1 MGFIYRETWTT
12 LRPMRPV
19 VLMRRSPPKKEPST
33 GTAML
38 ALFGA
43 VVGGVASGS
52 AGGAALG
59 FLTVCFL
66 WSCFREQE
74 NNS

>member
-12 LRPMRPV
+12 VRPV
-19 VLMRRSPPKKEPST
+19 RPVFITRRSPPTKDPLT
-33 GTAML
+33 AAAML
-38 ALFGA
+38 ALIGA

-59 FLTVCFL
+59 FLAVCFI

-74 NNS
+74 NNT